1 MVDKLTHLK
10 QLEAESIHIIREVA
24 AEFDNPVML
33 YSIGKDSA
41 VMLHLARKAFFPG
54 KLPFPVMHVDTRW
67 KFQEMYTFRDKMV
80 EELGLDLIT
89 HVNPDGVAQGINPF
103 THGSAK
109 HTDIMKTEG
118 LKQALDKHGF
128 DAAFGGAR
136 RDEEKSRAKER
147 VYSFRD
153 SKHRWDPK
161 NQRPELWNVYNGNVN
176 KGESIRVFPLSN
188 WTELDIW
195 QYIYLEG
202 IPIVPLYFAAE
213 RDVIEKN
220 GTLIMIDDDRILEHL
235 SDEDKARIVKKKVRF
250 RTLGCYPL
258 TGAVE
263 SEAETLTDIIQEML
277 LTRTSERQGRVID
290 HDGAGSMEDK
300 NVRVISK
307 GLSPMS
313 HQSDLISEDIL
324 AYLGQHERKEM
335 LRFLTCGN
343 VDDGKSTLIGR
354 LLHDSK
360 MIYEDHLEAITRDSK
375 KSGTTG
381 DDIDLALLVDGL
393 QAERE
398 QGITIDVA
406 YRYFSTAKRK
416 FIIADTPGHEQ
427 YTRNMATGASTCDL
441 AIILIDARYG
451 VQTQTRR
458 HSFIA
463 SLLGIKH
470 IVVAVNKMDINGFD
484 QSVFEQIKADYLKF
498 AEGIAFKPSTMAFV
512 PMSALKGDNVVNKSE
527 RSPWYTGQSLME
539 ILETVEIANDRNYT
553 DLRFPVQYVNR
564 PNLNFRGFAGTLAS
578 GVVHKGDEVVVLP
591 SGKSSR
597 VKSIVTFDGELEHAG
612 PGQAV
617 TLTMEDEIDISRG
630 DLLVHADNV
639 PQVADA
645 FDAMLVWMAE
655 EPMLPGK
662 KYDIKR
668 ATSYVPGSITS
679 IVHRVDVNT
688 LAEGPASSLQLNEIG
703 RVKVSLDAA
712 IALDGYDSNRTT
724 GAFIVIDRLTN
735 GTVAAG
741 MIIAPPVNHGSATHH
756 GKLAHVATE
765 ERAQRFGQ
773 QPATVLFSGLSG
785 AGKSTLAY
793 AVERKLFDMGR
804 AVFVLDGQN
813 LRHDLNKGLP
823 QDRTGRTENWR
834 RAAHVARQFNEAGL
848 LTLAAFVAPDA
859 EGREQAKA
867 LIGADRLLTV
877 YVQASPLV
885 CAERDPQGL
894 YAAGGDNIPGESF
907 PYDVPLNADLVIDT
921 QALSLED
928 SVKQV
933 LELLRQRGAI

>member
-1 MVDKLTHLK
+1 
-10 QLEAESIHIIREVA
+10 
-24 AEFDNPVML
+24 
-33 YSIGKDSA
+33 
-41 VMLHLARKAFFPG
+41 
-54 KLPFPVMHVDTRW
+54 
-67 KFQEMYTFRDKMV
+67 
-80 EELGLDLIT
+80 
-89 HVNPDGVAQGINPF
+89 
-103 THGSAK
+103 
-109 HTDIMKTEG
+109 
-118 LKQALDKHGF
+118 
-128 DAAFGGAR
+128 
-136 RDEEKSRAKER
+136 
-147 VYSFRD
+147 
-153 SKHRWDPK
+153 
-161 NQRPELWNVYNGNVN
+161 
-176 KGESIRVFPLSN
+176 
-188 WTELDIW
+188 
-195 QYIYLEG
+195 
-202 IPIVPLYFAAE
+202 
-213 RDVIEKN
+213 
-220 GTLIMIDDDRILEHL
+220 
-235 SDEDKARIVKKKVRF
+235 
-250 RTLGCYPL
+250 
-258 TGAVE
+258 
-263 SEAETLTDIIQEML
+263 
-277 LTRTSERQGRVID
+277 
-290 HDGAGSMEDK
+290 
-300 NVRVISK
+300 
-307 GLSPMS
+307 MS
-313 HQSDLISEDIL
+313 HQSELISEDIL
-324 AYLGQHERKEM
+324 AYLGQHERKEL

-441 AIILIDARYG
+441 AIILVDARYG

-470 IVVAVNKMDINGFD
+470 IVVAINKMDLKGFD
-484 QSVFEQIKADYLKF
+484 EGVFEQIKADYLKF
-498 AEGIAFKPSTMAFV
+498 AEGIALKPTSLYFV
-512 PMSALKGDNVVNKSE
+512 PMSALKGDNVVNHSE
-527 RSPWYTGQSLME
+527 QSPWYTGQTLME
-539 ILETVEIANDRNYT
+539 ILETVEVAGDRNFT

-578 GVVHKGDEVVVLP
+578 GIVHKGDEVVVLP

-597 VKSIVTFDGELEHAG
+597 VKSIVTFEGELEHAG

-639 PQVADA
+639 PPVTDS
-645 FDAMLVWMAE
+645 FEAMLVWMAE

-668 ATSYVPGSITS
+668 ATSYVPGSIAN
-679 IVHRVDVNT
+679 IVHKVDVNT
-688 LAEGPASSLQLNEIG
+688 LAEGPGSSLQLNEIG
-703 RVKVSLDAA
+703 KVRIALDSA
-712 IALDGYDSNRTT
+712 IALDGYESNRTT

-735 GTVAAG
+735 GTVGAG
-741 MIIAPPVNHGSATHH
+741 MIIAPPVVPHGGAGSH
-756 GKLAHVATE
+756 GKLAHVGTE
-765 ERAQRFGQ
+765 ERAARFGQ

-804 AVFVLDGQN
+804 AVYVLDGQN
-813 LRHDLNKGLP
+813 LRHDLNKGLA
-823 QDRTGRTENWR
+823 QDRAGRTENWR

-867 LIGADRLLTV
+867 LIGAERLLTV

-885 CAERDPQGL
+885 CRERDPQGL
-894 YAAGGDNIPGESF
+894 YAAGQDNIPGESF
-907 PYDVPLNADLVIDT
+907 PYDVPLNADLIIDT
-921 QALSLED
+921 QASSLEE

-933 LELLRQRGAI
+933 LDLLRSRGAI